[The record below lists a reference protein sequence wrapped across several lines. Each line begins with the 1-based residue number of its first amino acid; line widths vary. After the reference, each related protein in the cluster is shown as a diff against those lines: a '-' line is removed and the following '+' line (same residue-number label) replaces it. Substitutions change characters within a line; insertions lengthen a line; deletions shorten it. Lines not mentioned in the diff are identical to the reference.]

1 MSVFGV
7 ILVRIQSE
15 CEKIQTRI
23 TPNMDIFHTVSAIR
37 LAGNRALI
45 NLFILKVLTSF
56 GLLFNNEFSKTVPE
70 EKRFTSYAMG
80 SVWTS

>member
-1 MSVFGV
+1 
-7 ILVRIQSE
+7 
-15 CEKIQTRI
+15 
-23 TPNMDIFHTVSAIR
+23 MDIFHTVSAIR

-45 NLFILKVLTSF
+45 NLFILKVLTSL

-80 SVWTS
+80 SV